1 MRERKRE
8 AEEKEGEEEA
18 AAAAKCFLKAIK
30 VCTVQTAAS
39 QPAGR
44 PAIKLPCP
52 SMGTLGRESGTLRGT
67 HNGTTEAEVASR
79 MNLTICCR

>member
-39 QPAGR
+39 QPAGHQ
-44 PAIKLPCP
+44 A
-52 SMGTLGRESGTLRGT
+52 TLSLDGDG
-67 HNGTTEAEVASR
+67 VWDSR
-79 MNLTICCR
+79 RNS